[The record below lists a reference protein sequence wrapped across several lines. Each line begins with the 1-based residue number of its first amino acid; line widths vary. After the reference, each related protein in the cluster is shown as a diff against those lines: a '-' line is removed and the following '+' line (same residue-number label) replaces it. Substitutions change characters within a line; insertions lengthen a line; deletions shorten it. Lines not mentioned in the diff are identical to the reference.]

1 MQRYRYYD
9 LIMAA
14 FVATLLCT
22 NLIASAKVI
31 VIYGIDISSSVL
43 FFPITFFFNDV
54 LTEVYGYAR
63 SRRVIWAGFSAL
75 ALAVLMS
82 KIVIALPPAEGWQFQ
97 QQYETIFSQTP
108 RIVLAS
114 FTAFFCGEFFN
125 SYILAKMKIMTKGK
139 HLWSRTIGSTVIG
152 QAVDT
157 VIFYPVAF
165 FGFWQNDLLLVVM
178 LASYIGK
185 VVWEIV
191 ATPLIYVLINFLKK
205 RENEDHFDYNTNFTP
220 FALKD

>member
-31 VIYGIDISSSVL
+31 VIFGIDISSSVL
-43 FFPITFFFNDV
+43 FFPITFFFNDI

-75 ALAVLMS
+75 ALAVAMS
-82 KIVIALPPAEGWQFQ
+82 KIVISLPPANEWQFQ
-97 QQYETIFSQTP
+97 DQYEAIFSQTP
-108 RIVLAS
+108 RIVMAS
-114 FTAFFCGEFFN
+114 FAAFFCGEFFN
-125 SYILAKMKIMTKGK
+125 SYILAKMKILTKGK

-157 VIFYPVAF
+157 AIFYPVAF
-165 FGFWQNDLLLVVM
+165 LGFWQNDLLLVVM
-178 LASYIGK
+178 FASYVGK
-185 VVWEIV
+185 VIWEII
-191 ATPLIYVLINFLKK
+191 ATPLIYVLIGFLKK
-205 RENEDHFDYNTNFTP
+205 KENEDHYDYNTNFTP